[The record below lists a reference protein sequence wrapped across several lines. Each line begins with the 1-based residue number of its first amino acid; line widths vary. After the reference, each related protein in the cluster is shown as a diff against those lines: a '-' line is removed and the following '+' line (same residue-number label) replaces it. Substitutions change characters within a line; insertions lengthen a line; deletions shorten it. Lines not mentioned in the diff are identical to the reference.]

1 MQAERLKYVNCKS
14 QIPTADFLFIDRIS
28 DERMILV
35 LFKNPSQRILPIY
48 HVAAKAELARRG
60 GCRRVAVCTSRG
72 QRSGYNRSLFHHGL
86 GRGCGVGRGLGDGV
100 DLGVTVGVG
109 VAIGVGLGVTVE

>member
-1 MQAERLKYVNCKS
+1 
-14 QIPTADFLFIDRIS
+14 
-28 DERMILV
+28 MILV

-48 HVAAKAELARRG
+48 HVAAKAELASG
-60 GCRRVAVCTSRG
+60 GECSSEHVPGSTP
-72 QRSGYNRSLFHHGL
+72 GYNRSLFHHGL

-109 VAIGVGLGVTVE
+109 VAIGVELGVTVEVGVGSRTRGWRGSHSRGESWRCTG